1 VLETFTQLQNVAQI
15 LAGFGV
21 ITVLLALLK
30 RYTERRSWQNFKTLV
45 GGWTDALLESDQKI
59 GHLDNEWRVE
69 CERMLTDSRFSPRE
83 INELLDTAV
92 VVAKGIAA
100 NKFLT

>member
-1 VLETFTQLQNVAQI
+1 MESFTQLQNVAQI

-30 RYTERRSWQNFKTLV
+30 RYAERRSWQNFKTLV
-45 GGWTDALLESDQKI
+45 DGWTDSLLESDQKI
-59 GHLDNEWRVE
+59 GHLDDDEWKVE
-69 CERMLTDSRFSPRE
+69 CERMLTDSRFSPLE
-83 INELLDTAV
+83 INELLNTAV